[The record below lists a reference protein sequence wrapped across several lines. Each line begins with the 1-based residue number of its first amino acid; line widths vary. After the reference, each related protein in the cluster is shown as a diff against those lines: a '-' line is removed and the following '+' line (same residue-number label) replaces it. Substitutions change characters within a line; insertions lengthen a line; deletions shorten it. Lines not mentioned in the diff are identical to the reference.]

1 MGQLEKYGLY
11 VLCLVIFLILG
22 VTIWGGGDTPPV
34 RVPAQPIRADV
45 NAPQQPTGNLAQ
57 LAEDIFRQPAP
68 EPVRPAPTPAP
79 AVLEGGNA
87 AIEPAS
93 LSPTTTTPTP
103 APTPVVA
110 AAPAVYKVQKGDTF
124 ATIARTKLGKESLWT
139 EIQRLN
145 PAVQPSKLREGQELK
160 LPTAAPATTPAP
172 TTAKPALDKPLAMP
186 ADGMRDY
193 VVRKGD
199 SYEKIA
205 INQLG
210 GRKRTADVIGA
221 NPGVPPEKLRAGMT
235 IKLPKK

>member
-22 VTIWGGGDTPPV
+22 VTIWGGGETPPV

-68 EPVRPAPTPAP
+68 EPTRPAPTPAP

-87 AIEPAS
+87 AVAPAS
-93 LSPTTTTPTP
+93 LSPTPAAPTPTP
-103 APTPVVA
+103 APAVA
-110 AAPAVYKVQKGDTF
+110 AAPAVYKVQKGDSF
-124 ATIARTKLGKESLWT
+124 ATIARAKLGKESMWT

-145 PAVQPSKLREGQELK
+145 PGVQPSKLREGQELK
-160 LPTAAPATTPAP
+160 LPAAGSTTASAP
-172 TTAKPALDKPLAMP
+172 TAPKAALDKPLPIP

-199 SYEKIA
+199 TFDRIA
-205 INQLG
+205 QNELG
-210 GRKRTADVIGA
+210 SRKRSKEVQDA
-221 NPGVPPEKLRAGMT
+221 NPGVKATSLRAGAT

>member
-45 NAPQQPTGNLAQ
+45 NAPLQPKGNLAQ
-57 LAEDIFRQPAP
+57 LAEDIFRAAP
-68 EPVRPAPTPAP
+68 EPVTSAPTPGPAALGGGTATAELPSPTPAP
-79 AVLEGGNA
+79 A
-87 AIEPAS
+87 
-93 LSPTTTTPTP
+93 P
-103 APTPVVA
+103 APALAPIPKP
-110 AAPAVYKVQKGDTF
+110 APAIYKVQKGDTF
-124 ATIARTKLGKESLWT
+124 TTIARTKLGKESLWI

-160 LPTAAPATTPAP
+160 LPSAAPSAAMTT
-172 TTAKPALDKPLAMP
+172 TKPGIDSPLPMP
-186 ADGMRDY
+186 PDGMSDY

-210 GRKRTADVIGA
+210 GRRRTAAVIAA

>member
-34 RVPAQPIRADV
+34 RVPVQPIRADV
-45 NAPQQPTGNLAQ
+45 SAPQQPTGNLAQ

-68 EPVRPAPTPAP
+68 EPVRPAPTPTPVPTP
-79 AVLEGGNA
+79 AVTDAGGA
-87 AIEPAS
+87 TAMPAS
-93 LSPTTTTPTP
+93 LSPSPTP
-103 APTPVVA
+103 APAIV
-110 AAPAVYKVQKGDTF
+110 AAPAAYKVQKGDTF

-160 LPTAAPATTPAP
+160 LPTATPTPAP
-172 TTAKPALDKPLAMP
+172 SKPALDKPLAMP

-210 GRKRTADVIGA
+210 GRKRTSDVIAA